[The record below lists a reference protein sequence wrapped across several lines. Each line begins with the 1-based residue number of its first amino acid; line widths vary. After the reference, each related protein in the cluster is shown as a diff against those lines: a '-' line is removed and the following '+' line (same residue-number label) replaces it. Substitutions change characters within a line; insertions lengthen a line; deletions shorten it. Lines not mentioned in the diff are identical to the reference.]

1 MAKWDSEKLEKAI
14 KEAETKNEESPVPV
28 SARKIT
34 LEETYRRYDK
44 G

>member
-1 MAKWDSEKLEKAI
+1 MAKWDSEKLDEAVKKA
-14 KEAETKNEESPVPV
+14 ESKNEEAPVPV